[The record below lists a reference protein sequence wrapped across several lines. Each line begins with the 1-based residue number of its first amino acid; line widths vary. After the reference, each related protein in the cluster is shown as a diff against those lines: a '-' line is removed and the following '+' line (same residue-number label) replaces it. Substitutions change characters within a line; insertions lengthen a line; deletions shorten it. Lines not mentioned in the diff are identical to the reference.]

1 MGVTIGG
8 EGRYLYGIIES
19 AKRIGFGPIGV
30 PGGDP
35 LVYTVHQRD
44 LGACVSNHPAD
55 ITIKADAEHCL
66 AHERVLETI
75 MQRFTI
81 LPFEFGTVAPTEADV
96 VKLLSRYRNRI
107 KLTLRRLHG
116 RVEVGVKAFWKSF
129 EMAAQEV
136 VKEHASI
143 AHYRREIAAKPPEGT
158 YQDRIRIG
166 QMVATALD
174 EKRKREASGLVRAL
188 KQVAVDVS
196 QGATLGD
203 TMVFNAAF
211 LIRKADFPKFERAL
225 QTLGK
230 RQNGRLDFKYAGPL
244 PPCSFT
250 GMVME
255 V

>member
-1 MGVTIGG
+1 MGVN
-8 EGRYLYGIIES
+8 EQGRYLYGIIES
-19 AKRIGFGPIGV
+19 AKRVEFGPIGV

-35 LVYTVHQRD
+35 LVTTVYHRD
-44 LGACVSNHPAD
+44 LGACVSNYPAD
-55 ITIKADAEHCL
+55 LPIKADTEHCL
-66 AHERVLETI
+66 AHERVLEAI
-75 MQRFTI
+75 MKRFTI
-81 LPFEFGTVAPTEADV
+81 LPFEFGTVAPTEQDV
-96 VKLLSRYRNRI
+96 VKLLSRHRNSI
-107 KLTLRRLHG
+107 KLALRRLHG
-116 RVEVGVKAFWKSF
+116 RAEVVVKAFWKSF

-136 VKEHASI
+136 AEEHAAI
-143 AHYRREIAAKPPEGT
+143 AHYRKEIAAKPPEGT

-211 LIRKADFPKFERAL
+211 LIRKTDFPKFERAL
-225 QTLGK
+225 QSFGK

-244 PPCSFT
+244 PPYSFT
-250 GMVME
+250 GINLQV
-255 V
+255 